1 MEDSGS
7 WIWDDYVNTTLN
19 VTDINT
25 NDLNFN
31 NNICEEITNHW
42 LYFIFSGYLLPLV
55 SPRVRDWFKETVN
68 SIKNNK
74 VGGKIV

>member
-31 NNICEEITNHW
+31 NNI
-42 LYFIFSGYLLPLV
+42 L
-55 SPRVRDWFKETVN
+55 
-68 SIKNNK
+68 
-74 VGGKIV
+74 